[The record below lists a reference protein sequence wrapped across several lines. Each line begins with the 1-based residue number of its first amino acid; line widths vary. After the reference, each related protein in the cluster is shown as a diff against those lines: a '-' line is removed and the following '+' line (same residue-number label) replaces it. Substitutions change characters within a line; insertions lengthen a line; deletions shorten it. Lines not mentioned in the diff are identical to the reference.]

1 VNLPVVAFHLHVICI
16 GCNVVSW
23 DLPYCD
29 MSIKGS
35 QVWDVILI
43 RLNNTLSWILMVWC
57 KQVWFSFKIYYP
69 HIYLFYNIWNLL
81 HIIVWII
88 FNIEEKIKYLAT
100 FVVNSTWS
108 LIYFRFH
115 TDYENIKVK
124 EVQVYIIRTG
134 RDNKFTE

>member
-1 VNLPVVAFHLHVICI
+1 MWSVLAVMWFLEI
-16 GCNVVSW
+16 S
-23 DLPYCD
+23 PYCD

-57 KQVWFSFKIYYP
+57 KQVWFSFKIYYH